1 MRSVRVLINISQIE
15 HDAFSCRHFHGVSAI
30 TAIPPDF
37 TNVKFSFSRDSRLR
51 EEVVL
56 CLRLYLANMK

>member
-15 HDAFSCRHFHGVSAI
+15 HDALSCPHFRSVSAF

-37 TNVKFSFSRDSRLR
+37 TNFKFSFSRDSRPR